1 MWFIAKKNSL
11 LSPDR
16 TPIILHNVLINF
28 EVLGSMGPRTSIH
41 IGKKS
46 KEGRACSY
54 FLIFSSDAL
63 IAAKP
68 HSLLGIRVQ
77 PSGRLPSCTEMPD
90 GSFKTGIEALEKS
103 RQIRHR
109 IYPPVGVVA
118 AWICVDV
125 VFKTREQGR
134 NLNRGVF
141 GQALVNLVDP
151 ASPSGR
157 FLKNVWKKQQ
167 KVCTRMD
174 LVNDINW
181 FPDSNGYFLSVWIQH
196 QCPQSACYCWL

>member
-1 MWFIAKKNSL
+1 MSPCDHVVMRPCGHATLWSCDPVVINRCNKHEMWFIAKKNSL

-46 KEGRACSY
+46 KEGRAFSH

-68 HSLLGIRVQ
+68 HSLLGVRVQ

-103 RQIRHR
+103 RQ
-109 IYPPVGVVA
+109 
-118 AWICVDV
+118 
-125 VFKTREQGR
+125 
-134 NLNRGVF
+134 
-141 GQALVNLVDP
+141 
-151 ASPSGR
+151 
-157 FLKNVWKKQQ
+157 
-167 KVCTRMD
+167 M
-174 LVNDINW
+174 
-181 FPDSNGYFLSVWIQH
+181 
-196 QCPQSACYCWL
+196 